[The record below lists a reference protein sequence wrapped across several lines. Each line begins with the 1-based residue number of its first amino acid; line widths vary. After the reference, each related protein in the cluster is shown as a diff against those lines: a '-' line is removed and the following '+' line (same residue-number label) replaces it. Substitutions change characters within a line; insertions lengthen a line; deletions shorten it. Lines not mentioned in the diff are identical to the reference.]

1 MRYEHDSLGELALP
15 DEAYY
20 GINTERG
27 RRNFAVSGISIGHY
41 PIFIQVLAKIKKA
54 TAITNAEIDGLAT
67 PIMKAI
73 CQACDEIISSKIR
86 AEQFPVDMIQGGGC
100 ISTHMNV
107 NEVIANRANELITG
121 EKGYDF
127 VHPNN
132 HVNMGQSTNDVLPT
146 ALKLT
151 THFYLLNLINS
162 LSVLEDIL
170 TDKVAEFADVVKL
183 SRTCLQDAV
192 PITLGQE
199 FSAYLALVRRSI
211 RQLEFQADMCLDVP
225 IGATAVGTSLGVRPG
240 YLDKIYGNLSKVMG
254 VTVRRDE
261 NFFDGLQNG
270 DFFVQLSG
278 TVKAIATGL
287 SKMATD
293 LRILSS
299 GNRSG
304 MKELIL
310 PAVQAG
316 SSIMPAKINPS
327 YPELINQV
335 AYLVCGNDL
344 TITMAVE
351 GIELDL
357 NIWDSIISKSLFESL
372 EVMTRSITLFAHN
385 CVKGIQANRE
395 ECAEQAENTLSLA
408 LVVSMV
414 FGYEVG
420 VKVAK
425 HAHKSGL
432 SIKNA
437 CIDLG
442 VLTPEMANDLLDT
455 YMLTDAKRSGEIVNQ
470 MAQKQ
475 KDKVRDII
483 KSITPEARH
492 LIFEVMTRMTWADA
506 QITAEE
512 SMVLEVTAEAL
523 QLDAKVVKKLSA
535 KAQASVATLHTWTTD
550 LMSLPTRERELA
562 YICGAWLSEVD
573 DEVAGAELVLLE
585 ELRAG
590 LLISEARAFELKRK
604 VHQIHAHKAELVP
617 QWESSPWWEEFE
629 RVLVQGL
636 EIIGNK

>member
-27 RRNFAVSGISIGHY
+27 RRNFAVSGITIGHY
-41 PIFIQVLAKIKKA
+41 PIFLHVLAKIKKA
-54 TAITNAEIDGLAT
+54 AAITNAEIDGLAT
-67 PIMKAI
+67 PIAQAI
-73 CQACDEIISSKIR
+73 GQACDEVVSGKIR

-100 ISTHMNV
+100 VSTHMNM
-107 NEVIANRANELITG
+107 NEVIANRANELIAG

-146 ALKLT
+146 TLKLT
-151 THFYLLNLINS
+151 VHFYLLNLINS
-162 LSVLEDIL
+162 LSVLEEIL
-170 TDKVAEFADVVKL
+170 VEKVSEFNDVVKL

-199 FSAYLALVRRSI
+199 FSAYLALVQRSI
-211 RQLEFQADMCLDVP
+211 RKLEFQADGCLDVP

-240 YLDKIYGNLSKVMG
+240 YLDKIYANLSKVMG
-254 VTVRRDE
+254 VTVRRDP

-278 TVKAIATGL
+278 TVKSIATGL

-316 SSIMPAKINPS
+316 SSIMPGKINPS

-372 EVMTRSITLFAHN
+372 EVMTRAITLFAHN
-385 CVKGIQANRE
+385 CVRGIEANRE
-395 ECAEQAENTLSLA
+395 ECKSQAENTLSLA
-408 LVVSMV
+408 LVISMV

-425 HAHKSGL
+425 YAHKGGL
-432 SIKNA
+432 SIKHA
-437 CIDLG
+437 AIELG

-455 YMLTDAKRSGEIVNQ
+455 HMLTDSKRSGEIVNQ

-475 KDKVRDII
+475 KDKIRDVI
-483 KSITPEARH
+483 KGIAPQTRR
-492 LIFEVMTRMTWADA
+492 LIFEIMTRMTWADA
-506 QITAEE
+506 QMSTEE
-512 SMVLEVTAEAL
+512 AMVLEVTAEAL
-523 QLDAKVVKKLSA
+523 QLDKQLVAKFAVSSQAQVETLITSWHEEFRQLST
-535 KAQASVATLHTWTTD
+535 QD
-550 LMSLPTRERELA
+550 RELA
-562 YICGAWLSEVD
+562 YICAAWLSEVD
-573 DEVAGAELVLLE
+573 DEIAGEELALLE
-585 ELRAG
+585 DLRES
-590 LLISEARAFELKRK
+590 LFIDEQRAIYLKRK
-604 VHQIHAHKAELVP
+604 VTQIHAHKTELVP
-617 QWESSPWWEEFE
+617 QWEASPWWEEFE
-629 RVLVQGL
+629 RLLVQAL
-636 EIIGNK
+636 ELVKK

>member
-27 RRNFAVSGISIGHY
+27 RRNFAVSGISIGHF
-41 PIFIQVLAKIKKA
+41 PMFIHVLAKIKKA
-54 TAITNAEIDGLAT
+54 TAITNADIDGLAT
-67 PIMKAI
+67 PIMQAI
-73 CQACDEIISSKIR
+73 CQACDEIVSSKIR
-86 AEQFPVDMIQGGGC
+86 AEQFPVDVIQGGGC
-100 ISTHMNV
+100 ISTHMNI
-107 NEVIANRANELITG
+107 NEVIANRANEIITG
-121 EKGYDF
+121 AKGYDF

-151 THFYLLNLINS
+151 VHFYLLNLINS
-162 LSVLEDIL
+162 LGVLEEIL
-170 TDKVAEFADVVKL
+170 EEKVAEFADVVKL

-199 FSAYLALVRRSI
+199 FSAYLSLVRRSI
-211 RQLEFQADMCLDVP
+211 KQLEFQADMCLDVP
-225 IGATAVGTSLGVRPG
+225 LGATAVGTSLGVRPG
-240 YLDKIYGNLSKVMG
+240 YLEKIYGNLSKVMG

-278 TVKAIATGL
+278 TIKSIATGL

-304 MKELIL
+304 MKEIVL

-316 SSIMPAKINPS
+316 SSIMPGKINPS

-372 EVMTRSITLFAHN
+372 EVMTRSIVLFAHN
-385 CVKGIQANRE
+385 CVKGIEANRE
-395 ECAEQAENTLSLA
+395 ECASQAENTLSLA

-425 HAHKSGL
+425 HAHKEGL
-432 SIKNA
+432 SIKHA
-437 CIDLG
+437 AIELG
-442 VLTPEMANDLLDT
+442 VLTPDMANDLLDV
-455 YMLTDAKRSGEIVNQ
+455 YMLTDSKRSGELVNQ

-475 KDKVRDII
+475 KDKVRKII
-483 KSITPEARH
+483 HEISPETRH
-492 LIFEVMTRMTWADA
+492 LIFDIMTRMTWADS
-506 QITAEE
+506 QMSAEE
-512 SMVLEVTAEAL
+512 AMVLEVTAEAL
-523 QLDAKVVKKLSA
+523 QLDKQMITKLSS
-535 KAQASVATLHTWTTD
+535 KSGVQVATMGMWGD
-550 LMSLPTRERELA
+550 ELMQLSMQERELA

-573 DEVAGAELVLLE
+573 DEVAGEELALLE
-585 ELRAG
+585 DLREAS
-590 LLISEARAFELKRK
+590 LISMERATYLKRK

-617 QWESSPWWEEFE
+617 QWEASPWWEEFE
-629 RVLVQGL
+629 RLLVQAL
-636 EIIGNK
+636 ELVKK

>member
-1 MRYEHDSLGELALP
+1 MRYEHDSLGEIALP

-27 RRNFAVSGISIGHY
+27 RRNFAVSGITIAHY
-41 PIFIQVLAKIKKA
+41 PIFLQVLAKIKKA
-54 TAITNAEIDGLAT
+54 AAVTNAEIDGLAS
-67 PIMKAI
+67 PVMQAI
-73 CQACDEIISSKIR
+73 CQACDEIISNKIR

-100 ISTHMNV
+100 VSTHMNL
-107 NEVIANRANELITG
+107 NEVIANRANEIITG
-121 EKGYDF
+121 QKGYDF

-151 THFYLLNLINS
+151 VHFYLLNLINS
-162 LSVLEDIL
+162 LNVLEEIL
-170 TDKVAEFADVVKL
+170 EEKVAEFADVVKL

-211 RQLEFQADMCLDVP
+211 KNLEFQADMCLDVP
-225 IGATAVGTSLGVRPG
+225 IGATAVGTSLGIRPG
-240 YLDKIYGNLSKVMG
+240 YLEKIYGNLSKTMG

-261 NFFDGLQNG
+261 NFFDALQNG

-278 TVKAIATGL
+278 IIKSIATGL

-316 SSIMPAKINPS
+316 SSIMPGKINPS

-372 EVMTRSITLFAHN
+372 EVMTRSIVLFAHN
-385 CVKGIQANRE
+385 CVRGIQANRE
-395 ECAEQAENTLSLA
+395 ECKEQAENTLSLA

-414 FGYEVG
+414 FGYETG

-425 HAHKSGL
+425 YAHKEGL
-432 SIKNA
+432 SIKHA
-437 CIDLG
+437 SVALG
-442 VLTPEMANDLLDT
+442 ILTPEMANDLLDT
-455 YMLTDAKRSGEIVNQ
+455 YMLTDSKRSGEIVTQ

-475 KDKVRDII
+475 KDKIHEII
-483 KSITPEARH
+483 KGIDTETRC
-492 LIFEVMTRMTWADA
+492 LIFEIMTQMTWADA
-506 QITAEE
+506 QMSTEE
-512 SMVLEVTAEAL
+512 AMVLEVTAEAL
-523 QLDAKVVKKLSA
+523 QLDKSVVSKLTQ
-535 KAQASVATLHTWTTD
+535 KARSQTVTLDYWGSKFLQLNKQD
-550 LMSLPTRERELA
+550 RELA
-562 YICGAWLSEVD
+562 YICASWLSEVD
-573 DEVAGAELVLLE
+573 DEVAGEELVLLE
-585 ELRAG
+585 ELRTS
-590 LLISEARAFELKRK
+590 LLITEERAMYLKRK
-604 VHQIHAHKAELVP
+604 VHQIHASKTELVP
-617 QWESSPWWEEFE
+617 QWEASPWWEEFE
-629 RVLVQGL
+629 RVLVQAL
-636 EIIGNK
+636 ELVKK